1 MRIFNISEIGETKGI
16 KELLKRVYCLKGFS
30 CVLHAEMKD
39 FSRWLENTYL
49 RSGYTILSPLV
60 SITKE
65 DTNYCGFAHAL
76 KYATGMRKFY
86 RVGSNNQS
94 TYDSEGCFV
103 QSHDAEYVIVGYL
116 QAFLLGR
123 EQLLDLQPIGVRR
136 LNAENKMY
144 VKARYHSENEVAF
157 QGGVPGMS
165 LVDIF
170 SVIVPH
176 LHVAFDAE
184 LHRDCCGFKDANDYL
199 CTRLKGLSSAYTNK
213 YILQRI
219 YQHQRQ
225 RARKYLRTY

>member
-1 MRIFNISEIGETKGI
+1 M
-16 KELLKRVYCLKGFS
+16 KELLKQAYCLKGFS
-30 CVLHAEMKD
+30 CVLHVEMKD

-49 RSGYTILSPLV
+49 HSGYTMLSPLV
-60 SITKE
+60 STTKE
-65 DTNYCGFAHAL
+65 DTNYCGFGHAW
-76 KYATGMRKFY
+76 KYATGMGKFY
-86 RVGSNNQS
+86 HVGSNNQS

-103 QSHDAEYVIVGYL
+103 QSHDADYVIVGYL
-116 QAFLLGR
+116 QAFLLSR

-184 LHRDCCGFKDANDYL
+184 QHRVCCGLKDANDYL
-199 CTRLKGLSSAYTNK
+199 CTRLKGLSSAYTKK

-219 YQHQRQ
+219 YQHQQQ